1 MKILTAILLCLTLQS
16 CALTNPLDFFKEE
29 PKIETNV
36 QLGKTNESEQ
46 NKLKIEQS
54 GDTIKQDA
62 DTISNDTSYK
72 ADVVNQITKNLGFWE
87 LVLLIVCAGFA
98 IPSYKEVG
106 MGAETT
112 VVKLYSGLKVLTTDI
127 LNGIIVT
134 PVRGTKNFILELFGR
149 RQS

>member
-1 MKILTAILLCLTLQS
+1 MNKLITAILLCFTLQS
-16 CALTNPLDFFKEE
+16 CALTNPLDIFKDE

-62 DTISNDTSYK
+62 DTISNDTSYE
-72 ADVVNQITKNLGFWE
+72 ANVVNQITKNLGFWE
-87 LVLLIVCAGFA
+87 LTLLIICAGFA

-106 MGAETT
+106 NGVEGTI
-112 VVKLYSGLKVLTTDI
+112 VKVYGGLKVLTSDV

-134 PVRGTKNFILELFGR
+134 PIKGTKNFILELLGR
-149 RQS
+149 K